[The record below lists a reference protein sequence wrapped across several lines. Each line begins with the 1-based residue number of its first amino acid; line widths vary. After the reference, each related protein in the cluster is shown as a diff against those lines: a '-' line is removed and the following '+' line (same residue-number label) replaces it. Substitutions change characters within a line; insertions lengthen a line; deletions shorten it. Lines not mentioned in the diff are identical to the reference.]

1 MAFSKQWSA
10 NQQESITKKS
20 TENLTEVTPSLIML
34 LPHPSMYT
42 YEEANKLEK

>member
-20 TENLTEVTPSLIML
+20 PENLMEVTPSLIML